1 MEPIQSF
8 LLNPNTVYLILV
20 FGLLLT
26 IMALLA
32 PGTTILELLAF
43 FTLLLAGYGIY
54 NLSINPWALVVLLIG
69 VVLFF
74 LAVRKFRHPV
84 FLVLSIVLLIFGSV
98 YIFPGETWWQP
109 GVNPFLATVV
119 SLLVAGYVWVI
130 ATKAMEVAVT
140 PPTHDINALVG
151 LTGEAKTDIHKE
163 GSVQVAGELWSAQ
176 SQEPISQGSMV
187 RVIGRE
193 GFILQDEKSN
203 PNQD

>member
-1 MEPIQSF
+1 MEPIQAF

-26 IMALLA
+26 IMALIS
-32 PGTTILELLAF
+32 PGTTILELMAF

-54 NLSINPWALVVLLIG
+54 NLSINTWALAILLVG
-69 VVLFF
+69 VILFV
-74 LAVRKFRHPV
+74 LAVRKFKHPAY
-84 FLVLSIVLLIFGSV
+84 LVLSIIFLIIGSV
-98 YIFPGETWWQP
+98 YIFPGENWWQP

-119 SLLVAGYVWVI
+119 SLLVGGYVWVI

-140 PPTHDINALVG
+140 PPAHDINALVG

-176 SQEPISQGSMV
+176 SKELIQQGSMI

-193 GFILQDEKSN
+193 GFILQVEQSN

>member
-1 MEPIQSF
+1 MEPIQAI

-54 NLSINPWALVVLLIG
+54 NLSINAWALVILLLG
-69 VVLFF
+69 VILFF
-74 LAVRKFRHPV
+74 LAVRKFRQPV
-84 FLVLSIVLLIFGSV
+84 YLVLSIVLLILGSV

-119 SLLVAGYVWVI
+119 SLLVGGYVWVI
-130 ATKAMEVAVT
+130 ATKAMEVATT
-140 PPTHDINALVG
+140 PPAHNINALIG
-151 LTGEAKTDIHKE
+151 MTGEAKTDIQKE
-163 GSVQVAGELWSAQ
+163 GSVQVDGELWSAQ
-176 SQEPISQGSMV
+176 SNDPISQGSMV
-187 RVIGRE
+187 RVVGRE
-193 GFILQDEKSN
+193 GFILRVEAFDPKKN
-203 PNQD
+203 